1 MEIYLGNIILCMRSK
16 YAIIAGTGM
25 GKIFELSEKHEIE
38 TPYGFAELYS
48 VKNFQNLLFLP
59 RHGIGYSLPP
69 HKINYRA
76 NIYSLKKMGVEFTI
90 ATNAVGSLSK
100 RLSPGTFVVPN
111 QIIDFTRSRKSTF
124 FEGEDG
130 NVVFTD
136 VTFPYSEKVR
146 AALLEASKRL
156 KIKVY
161 QRGTYVCTEGPRYET
176 AAEIR
181 AFKVLG
187 ADIVGMT
194 GAPEVFLAKE
204 ACIEYASI
212 SVVTNYAAG
221 IAKQVSHGL
230 VMDIMCRAQESV
242 RNIIFEAIKVL
253 EDDLK

>member
-1 MEIYLGNIILCMRSK
+1 MRSK

-25 GKIFELSEKHEIE
+25 GKIFELSEKHEVE

-48 VKNFQNLLFLP
+48 VKGFQNILFLP

-76 NIYSLKKMGVEFTI
+76 NIYSLKKLGVNFAI
-90 ATNAVGSLSK
+90 ATNAVGSLNRK
-100 RLSPGTFVVPN
+100 LSPGSFVVPD
-111 QIIDFTRSRKSTF
+111 QIIDFTKSRKSTF

-146 AALLEASKRL
+146 SALLEASKRL
-156 KIKVY
+156 QIKVY
-161 QRGTYVCTEGPRYET
+161 PRGTYVCTEGPRYET

-181 AFKVLG
+181 AYKILG

-194 GAPEVFLAKE
+194 GVPEAFLARE
-204 ACIEYASI
+204 AGVEYASI

-221 IAKQVSHGL
+221 IAKQISHGL
-230 VMDIMCRAQESV
+230 VMDIMYKAQESV
-242 RNIIFEAIKVL
+242 RKLIFEAINVL
-253 EDDLK
+253 EEGLK